1 VVGGGGFEKE
11 TGGSGSGSG
20 SESVVSSLI
29 DVVIRHEPG
38 DEHRPDVTE
47 HTENTHR
54 RILAVWN
61 ARYL

>member
-1 VVGGGGFEKE
+1 VIGGGGFEKE
-11 TGGSGSGSG
+11 TGGSGSG
-20 SESVVSSLI
+20 SVVSSLI

-61 ARYL
+61 AR